1 MAVMAK
7 NCKDTVF
14 NVVDVNQERI
24 DSWNHKNLSKLP
36 IFEPGLE
43 DIIQNTRNINLFFS
57 TTINESISKADMIF
71 ISVNTLTK
79 I

>member
-1 MAVMAK
+1 MAK
-7 NCKDTVF
+7 KCKDVVF

-57 TTINESISKADMIF
+57 TNINECISKADMKF
-71 ISVNTLTK
+71 I
-79 I
+79 